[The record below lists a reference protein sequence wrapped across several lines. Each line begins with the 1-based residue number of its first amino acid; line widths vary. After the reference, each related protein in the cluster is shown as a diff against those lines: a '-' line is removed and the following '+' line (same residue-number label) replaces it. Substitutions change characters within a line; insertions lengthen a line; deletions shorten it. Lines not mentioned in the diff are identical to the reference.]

1 MYVSL
6 CAETAYWVGTQA
18 FELLDR
24 LSPVVMT
31 EGLPD
36 SREGSAR
43 GAPEPLA
50 SLAQE
55 VAGAL
60 ASLSPDAEAMVCRTA
75 NGWLLPGPRGATL
88 LQPVDEAALVWHC
101 HQGGGGGHSAWQ
113 HKRAGGIIKHNTN
126 AVKNM
131 AATQAVPGD
140 SNVDEGSSPEPPAK

>member
-24 LSPVVMT
+24 LSPAVT

-36 SREGSAR
+36 WREGSAR

-50 SLAQE
+50 SLAEE

-60 ASLSPDAEAMVCRTA
+60 ASLSPDAEALVCRTA
-75 NGWLLPGPRGATL
+75 QGWLLPGPRGATL
-88 LQPVDEAALVWHC
+88 LQPVDEAALVWQC
-101 HQGGGGGHSAWQ
+101 HQGGGGGNTWQVRASRHPNPRGLSSA
-113 HKRAGGIIKHNTN
+113 
-126 AVKNM
+126 
-131 AATQAVPGD
+131 
-140 SNVDEGSSPEPPAK
+140 